1 MNFAIKEQLKELL
14 SKETLSI
21 WDKLTEA
28 VDSLYDVDRI
38 PLDDSLVIEDI
49 LAVLKIKRKPNRK

>member
-1 MNFAIKEQLKELL
+1 MKEQLDELL
-14 SKETLSI
+14 PKETLSI

-49 LAVLKIKRKPNRK
+49 LAVLKLKRRPNRK